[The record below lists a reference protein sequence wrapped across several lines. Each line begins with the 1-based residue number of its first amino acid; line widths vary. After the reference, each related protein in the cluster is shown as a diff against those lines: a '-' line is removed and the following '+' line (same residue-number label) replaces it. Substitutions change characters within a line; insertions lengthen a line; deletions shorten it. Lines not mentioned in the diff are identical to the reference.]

1 MLLLNKN
8 IERREVD
15 IMIKIEHLTKSMEKE
30 IPVVWR
36 LMTLVQIFRKIHLQL
51 LQAKV
56 EVENNIIKYD
66 RID

>member
-1 MLLLNKN
+1 
-8 IERREVD
+8 
-15 IMIKIEHLTKSMEKE
+15 MEKE

-56 EVENNIIKYD
+56 EAEKQHY
-66 RID
+66 

>member
-56 EVENNIIKYD
+56 EAEKQHY
-66 RID
+66 

>member
-1 MLLLNKN
+1 MRLLNKN

-56 EVENNIIKYD
+56 EVEKQHY
-66 RID
+66 

>member
-15 IMIKIEHLTKSMEKE
+15 IMIKIEHLTKNMEKE

-56 EVENNIIKYD
+56 EAEKQHY
-66 RID
+66 

>member
-56 EVENNIIKYD
+56 EVEKQHY
-66 RID
+66 